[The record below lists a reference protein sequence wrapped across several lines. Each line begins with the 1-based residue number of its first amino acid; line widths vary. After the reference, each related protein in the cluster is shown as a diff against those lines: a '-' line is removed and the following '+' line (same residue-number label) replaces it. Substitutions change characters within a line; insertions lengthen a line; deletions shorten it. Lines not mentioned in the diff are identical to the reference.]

1 MVLAVNPGFDPHG
14 LGVMRVGLDHAT
26 YKKGAQAREFY
37 RALTQRLEALP
48 GVLSAGAVTALPLSP
63 VGTDFSRPY
72 WREGESDPGGDAP
85 RADIRMATPGYFAAM
100 RMTIRH
106 GRPFTPADGPE
117 AGRVIVVNEAMA
129 RKVWPDRSAVGQRLV
144 MDYLGGA
151 YPYEVVGVVND
162 TRFRGLKAAPRPEV
176 FIPHAQNPYLDL
188 SLVVRT
194 SGDPGPML
202 RTVQQEIRAID
213 PLQPAYGYFT
223 MDELVRR
230 SVSADRFAMLVLAL
244 LASVALVLA
253 ATGIYGVLSFLV
265 AQRTSEIGLR
275 LTLGA
280 SRRQVVGLV
289 MSETLRLT
297 LAGCAAGL
305 LVSLALVRTASRLLY
320 GVGPTDPVAFG
331 LALLFMGG
339 VAAAA
344 SLQPARRASRLDP
357 LIALRA
363 E

>member
-1 MVLAVNPGFDPHG
+1 
-14 LGVMRVGLDHAT
+14 
-26 YKKGAQAREFY
+26 
-37 RALTQRLEALP
+37 
-48 GVLSAGAVTALPLSP
+48 
-63 VGTDFSRPY
+63 
-72 WREGESDPGGDAP
+72 
-85 RADIRMATPGYFAAM
+85 MATPGYFAAM
-100 RMTIRH
+100 RMTIRQ

-129 RKVWPDRSAVGQRLV
+129 RKVWPDRRAVGQRLV

-162 TRFRGLKAAPRPEV
+162 TRFRGLKVAPRPEV

-230 SVSADRFAMLVLAL
+230 SVSADRFTMLVLAL

-275 LTLGA
+275 LALGA
-280 SRRQVVGLV
+280 LRRVPVVRVADDGIAAPRPGRLCVVGL
-289 MSETLRLT
+289 LPRRL
-297 LAGCAAGL
+297 
-305 LVSLALVRTASRLLY
+305 SLAL
-320 GVGPTDPVAFG
+320 G
-331 LALLFMGG
+331 
-339 VAAAA
+339 
-344 SLQPARRASRLDP
+344 QPLG
-357 LIALRA
+357 
-363 E
+363 